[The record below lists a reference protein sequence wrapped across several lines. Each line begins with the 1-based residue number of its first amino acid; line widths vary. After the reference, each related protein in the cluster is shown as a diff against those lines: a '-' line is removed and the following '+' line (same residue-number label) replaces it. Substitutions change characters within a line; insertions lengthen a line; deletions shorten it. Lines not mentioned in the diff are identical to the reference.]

1 MGGTG
6 YCTEGSQ
13 AMSRPVAAHRLENRS
28 RQVVSHSSSSSSA
41 AAPGVEGP
49 KESPANREVEG
60 WVGPAAGGGEAAAAG
75 CWAAGT
81 SGGDEAVGCGGEGAG
96 AWEECWAE
104 ASVEVAGRG
113 GGTSPHGARLR

>member
-28 RQVVSHSSSSSSA
+28 RHVVSHSSSSSSA

-60 WVGPAAGGGEAAAAG
+60 WAGPAAGAGEAAAGGWAG
-75 CWAAGT
+75 GT
-81 SGGDEAVGCGGEGAG
+81 RGGDEAAGCGGETAG
-96 AWEECWAE
+96 GCEGFCVEG
-104 ASVEVAGRG
+104 SVEVWGGG
-113 GGTSPHGARLR
+113 GGTRPSGARLR